1 MKRVMLAAALLLA
14 AAPALAQNAKPQPK
28 SMSERMVGSWF
39 GSGQPH
45 DRSQMYIDNFLPDG
59 SFRNQHR
66 QCALGKIADE
76 IFEAGRWRMAGNI
89 LTIDIATVNGQQRP
103 RSDRY
108 RVNSVD
114 DRIQDYTYLATN
126 FGYKARKVAA
136 GYKMPPCDLSS

>member
-1 MKRVMLAAALLLA
+1 MKRVMFAAALLLA
-14 AAPALAQNAKPQPK
+14 AAPALAQKPK
-28 SMSERMVGSWF
+28 TMSERMVGSWF

-45 DRSQMYIDNFLPDG
+45 DRSQMYIDNFLADG

-66 QCALGKIADE
+66 QCAQGKIASE
-76 IFEAGRWRMAGNI
+76 LFEAGRWRLVGNI
-89 LTIDIATVNGQQRP
+89 LTIDIATVDGKPDP

-114 DRIQDYTYLATN
+114 DKIQDYTYLPTN

-136 GYKMPPCDLSS
+136 GYKMPPCDLTS